1 MGIRGCVF
9 ALRSIIPQAATIY
22 TIYIRDLSSRRI
34 LLCRKK
40 VSFNALR
47 TQIWLF
53 FRTSL
58 FFTVAPIARSVSHSL
73 YTRKRL
79 DVSTHSSSSS
89 TGATIAGLAVEPP
102 GASRYN
108 SVVSGSAFSTI
119 TWNSVSRYNLP
130 SGTTMVILLSTGVP
144 DVAASLPI
152 TPFFL
157 ETTSGAL
164 VGTLIHFFLLF
175 RRRLRQHQTMR
186 HTLANKARTAPTII
200 RMRTSMEPPREQWR
214 VS

>member
-1 MGIRGCVF
+1 MKIRDC

-22 TIYIRDLSSRRI
+22 TIYVRFKFEERI
-34 LLCRKK
+34 SLRASERGPFLLTTE
-40 VSFNALR
+40 V
-47 TQIWLF
+47 LF
-53 FRTSL
+53 FRGL
-58 FFTVAPIARSVSHSL
+58 HCFVHSVFHSL

-186 HTLANKARTAPTII
+186 QILANRARTAPTMI
-200 RMRTSMEPPREQWR
+200 RMRTSMEPPSEQ
-214 VS
+214 